1 MVQERE
7 QASTIRSDRIGE
19 SSPRPGT
26 SDADNIRYEPLAPE
40 LRPLLDK
47 FYRAHRSPMRVPAG
61 AQSWVARHR
70 EILAAL
76 NLSPVEHGYWLS
88 GLLVAPEQRRRGLA
102 GHLLGQAL
110 ARTPGTVWLF
120 CHPDLA
126 DFYRRAGFMPTT
138 DLPQPLAE
146 RLARY
151 RRYKALVALAH
162 AGQSTASDLAP

>member
-26 SDADNIRYEPLAPE
+26 SDAADDIRYEPLAPE

-61 AQSWVARHR
+61 AQSWVARQR

-76 NLSPVEHGYWLS
+76 NLSPVERGYWLS
-88 GLLVAPEQRRRGLA
+88 GLLVVPEQRRRGLA
-102 GHLLGQAL
+102 GRLLEQAL
-110 ARTPGTVWLF
+110 ARTPGPVWLF
-120 CHPDLA
+120 CHPNLA

-138 DLPQPLAE
+138 DLPQPLME

-151 RRYKALVALAH
+151 RRHKTLVALARRP
-162 AGQSTASDLAP
+162 DLAP